1 MHSFKEA
8 LTSEI
13 KISKL
18 VCWTDSKV
26 AWYWIT
32 QSAKEWKQLVQH
44 RGDEI
49 RKLVPAECWKHCPGT
64 DNPADLPSRGVDCRE
79 LEANTLWWNGSKWLT
94 SSESPDTAK
103 H

>member
-8 LTSEI
+8 LTSEM

-32 QSAKEWKQLVQH
+32 QSAKEWKQFVQH
-44 RGDEI
+44 RVDEI
-49 RKLVPAECWKHCPGT
+49 KKLVPAECWKHCPGT
-64 DNPADLPSRGVDCRE
+64 DNPADLPFRGMDRGMRME
-79 LEANTLWWNGSKWLT
+79 W
-94 SSESPDTAK
+94 K
-103 H
+103 HVADQFCGIRNCKRVKGNQ